1 MQQFS
6 LKTSVLEKV
15 SKIIPLIAIL
25 LVPIF
30 FLPITSEFYSFNK
43 LALIIILT
51 MALLVIW
58 GVKTIKGEKLE
69 IIKSSV
75 DKPLIA
81 FAITILISTIF
92 SVSKTDSVF
101 GQQGR
106 WLGLAAFLVM
116 MVYFY
121 LSTPSFR
128 DQKVVKLALNA
139 LVLTSTISSF
149 ISILSY
155 YNVFISGSPF
165 YRFQNFSL
173 TGSIKDAILIATLSV
188 VVSIALSMYE
198 EKTLAKTG
206 LVLATAINFY
216 FVAITGTV
224 LGWVLLAL
232 GLATLFFYTKPSVR
246 ASSRNLNIIQ
256 LVGIFAPILA
266 LVLIPT
272 TRKVLVD
279 TDYIGEMSLPV
290 RESWAISTSTIRDYP
305 WLATGPSTF
314 HLNFSRYKPLSMN
327 RTIYWG
333 NTFDKPYNEL
343 FNVLS
348 TTGVIGTAVGILL
361 SIYTVFLVFKSRK
374 SSDNEGMVMISG
386 VLVLMITA
394 SFLLTHATILNVFL
408 LFTSLSL
415 LIGSNVFSDP
425 NSNLTK
431 PVTLEV
437 TGLASISS
445 PEDQTVITG
454 SYTKYLLAIPAF
466 ALAIYIGYS
475 SVRIYLGEYY
485 MRKSINAIS
494 DNRIADA
501 YRYQISA
508 SNFNPNRDTYFDS
521 FAKVN
526 MTVAMA
532 LASKDPQEL
541 TDKDRQDIQAL
552 IQQALQS
559 SRTATEQV
567 GPLNV
572 ANWITRAQIY
582 QNLINV
588 AQNAYEWSISAY
600 NTAIQ
605 LDPVNPRL
613 RLDLGGV
620 YFTGKDYLSAANQFR
635 QAVTLK
641 PDYANARYNFALSL
655 VALGE
660 YAQAKNE
667 LEITKLLLPEDSED
681 RKVLDNEIKNV
692 AAMIKPA
699 QEEKPTV
706 ERLTGVEN
714 ATEDQEPLTNVTEQQ
729 PAEINP
735 NVLPTTGTTQ
745 PATQAEPQNVNTGTT
760 QPANV
765 VQPAGTQPVQR

>member
-15 SKIIPLIAIL
+15 SKIIPLIAVL

-43 LALIIILT
+43 LALIIIST
-51 MALLVIW
+51 MILLVIW
-58 GVKTIKGEKLE
+58 GLKTIKGEKLE

-81 FAITILISTIF
+81 FAVAMLISTIF
-92 SVSKTDSVF
+92 SLSKTDSVF

-106 WLGLAAFLVM
+106 WLGLASFLVM
-116 MVYFY
+116 MAYFY
-121 LSTPSFR
+121 LSTPAFR

-139 LVLTSTISSF
+139 LVLASTISSL

-173 TGSIKDAILIATLSV
+173 TGSIKDAILIAALSV
-188 VVSIALSMYE
+188 VVSVALSMYE
-198 EKTLAKTG
+198 ETALTKTG
-206 LVLATAINFY
+206 LVLASAINFY

-224 LGWVLLAL
+224 LGWVLLAI
-232 GLATLFFYTKPSVR
+232 GLTAIFFFIKPSVR
-246 ASSRNLNIIQ
+246 DNNRNLTIIQ
-256 LVGIFAPILA
+256 FVGIFAPILA

-272 TRKVLVD
+272 TRKILVD
-279 TDYIGEMSLPV
+279 TNYIGEMSLPV

-348 TTGVIGTAVGILL
+348 TMGLVGTATGILL
-361 SIYTVFLVFKSRK
+361 SICIIFLVFKSTK
-374 SSDNEGMVMISG
+374 SSDNNMVAVSG
-386 VLVLMITA
+386 LLLLMVTV
-394 SFLLTHATILNVFL
+394 SFLLNHATILNVFL
-408 LFTSLSL
+408 LFSSLSI
-415 LIGSNVFSDP
+415 LIGSNVSSDP
-425 NSNLTK
+425 NSSLAK
-431 PVTLEV
+431 PISLEV

-466 ALAIYIGYS
+466 VLAAYLGYS
-475 SVRIYLGEYY
+475 SVRVYTGEYY
-485 MRKSINAIS
+485 MRKSLNAIS

-501 YRYQISA
+501 YKYQISA
-508 SNFNPNRDTYFDS
+508 LGFNPNRDTYYDS

-541 TDKDRQDIQAL
+541 TDKDRQDIQSL
-552 IQQALQS
+552 IQQALQN
-559 SRTATEQV
+559 SRMATEQV

-572 ANWITRAQIY
+572 SNWITRAQIY
-582 QNLINV
+582 QNLVNV

-706 ERLTGVEN
+706 EELTGVEN
-714 ATEDQEPLTNVTEQQ
+714 ATENQEPLTNVTEQQ
-729 PAEINP
+729 PTEIDP
-735 NVLPTTGTTQ
+735 NVLPTTEPTQ
-745 PATQAEPQNVNTGTT
+745 PVQQVEPQTINTETT

-765 VQPAGTQPVQR
+765 IQPTDNQPAQR